1 MATPMPVPTLGELC
15 IQRATNVLHQR
26 GDLEGLEVL
35 PEQMALE
42 LLRAVVAQTSSGG
55 DRSVSASWA
64 GGWLRRRPPPELH
77 LLGDSADMSRGFY
90 STRPSVE
97 VRLQRLGSDVFTS
110 LRHLRLSHAP
120 NLTDTSLG
128 PLTLAPCIEELRIHG
143 CPLLTGSFLIPFSR
157 PTGFPPLQQLFCS
170 ACPGLQDAH
179 VSSVVDMPTLQKL
192 GLPGAIQL
200 SDSFVAAL
208 SGGAAPTPLPQTARN
223 LVYLD
228 LSQTSVSDAGAELLS
243 RLKHLEA
250 LLLSRTSKISSAM
263 LRRLCSSLRLQSP
276 LPDRPKVLLKSL
288 AAAKM
293 LKEVEF
299 GSDPFGGVASAAL
312 TAAAAKVVL
321 MSRPPSEIDFWPE
334 IAVRHGVA
342 MLHLDRLEESFASCS
357 AWQAMLARDPG
368 RKRSLQSLQ
377 DVSLQQ
383 KAKMPDPSHVFL
395 LFFLF

>member
-299 GSDPFGGVASAAL
+299 GSDPFGGVASAAML
-312 TAAAAKVVL
+312 KKVRNWRLQKARIQRSEAVAQTVSCYCTTVSGTSAAAGYL
-321 MSRPPSEIDFWPE
+321 IS
-334 IAVRHGVA
+334 
-342 MLHLDRLEESFASCS
+342 
-357 AWQAMLARDPG
+357 
-368 RKRSLQSLQ
+368 
-377 DVSLQQ
+377 
-383 KAKMPDPSHVFL
+383 
-395 LFFLF
+395 